1 MGRIY
6 EALQKVE
13 SEQSGHPNV
22 IDFPETID
30 DPYGDQIRAKMREL
44 YRLICKNCPDHSGK
58 IVQLVGPQH
67 SVGTSRLLRT
77 LATACAESM
86 QKTVL
91 IIDTDTTSPQFTHF
105 SIKPLQ
111 TWTDALRRKS
121 SPDSVL
127 YSSSH
132 SGLRLM
138 KAFRET
144 QSAATLLESPLL
156 QEHLSELREAFD
168 LILLDSS
175 AAGVQQDGVEL
186 STIVDGTILVVE
198 AEKTRWQV
206 AQAAREEIEAR
217 GGNVLGV
224 LLNGLQF
231 HIPAALYNRL

>member
-1 MGRIY
+1 
-6 EALQKVE
+6 
-13 SEQSGHPNV
+13 
-22 IDFPETID
+22 
-30 DPYGDQIRAKMREL
+30 
-44 YRLICKNCPDHSGK
+44 
-58 IVQLVGPQH
+58 
-67 SVGTSRLLRT
+67 
-77 LATACAESM
+77 
-86 QKTVL
+86 
-91 IIDTDTTSPQFTHF
+91 
-105 SIKPLQ
+105 
-111 TWTDALRRKS
+111 
-121 SPDSVL
+121 
-127 YSSSH
+127 
-132 SGLRLM
+132 M

-156 QEHLSELREAFD
+156 QGHLSELRETFD

>member
-6 EALQKVE
+6 EALLKVE
-13 SEQSGHPNV
+13 SEQSGHANV
-22 IDFPETID
+22 IDFPETNE
-30 DPYGDQIRAKMREL
+30 DPYADQIRAKMREL
-44 YRLICKNCPDHSGK
+44 YRLICVNCTDRSGK
-58 IVQLVGPQH
+58 IVQLIGPRH
-67 SVGTSRLLRT
+67 SAGTSRLVRT
-77 LATACAESM
+77 LAKTCAESM

-91 IIDTDTTSPQFTHF
+91 IIDADTSSPQFTHF

-111 TWTDALRRKS
+111 TWTDALRRNS

-156 QEHLSELREAFD
+156 QGHLRELRESFD
-168 LILLDSS
+168 LILLDFS

-186 STIVDGTILVVE
+186 STIVDGTILVAE

-206 AQAAREEIEAR
+206 AQAAKEEIEAR

-224 LLNGLQF
+224 LLNRLQF
-231 HIPAALYNRL
+231 HIPAALYDRL